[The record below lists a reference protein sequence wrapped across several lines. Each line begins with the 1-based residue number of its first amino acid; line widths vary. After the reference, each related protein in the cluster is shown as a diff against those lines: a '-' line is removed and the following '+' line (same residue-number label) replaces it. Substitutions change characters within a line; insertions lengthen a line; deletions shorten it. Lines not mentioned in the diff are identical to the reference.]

1 MISLDSIVHSVKK
14 CKSKPLVLPLQDS
27 QFTQKTAY
35 QLRKEQL
42 INMANLIHNDF
53 NHQVDYSMQKEFE
66 NLKDNTF
73 SEKEKDSSQNIN
85 NQSLVMINENGT
97 CNLPEII
104 INILST
110 YNKEQVITGG
120 SQLKLNDYY
129 LYGLKNPESFCK
141 AILLLYDTSFI
152 IQKSHMRKN
161 YVLTF
166 KKEMAIKLDH
176 YYKSLKYKNFKI
188 NKTELVQNIMNQDNY
203 TNYDF
208 YLFMSDYCKINLVI
222 LDIINYK
229 YLYVPYHNNNLLPDN
244 TLKDDSK
251 MFIIVK
257 YTNNIFLPIMNSNG
271 QHSFDKE
278 ILDIIKTQ
286 FELDNHKFNTR
297 TNSDMFNVDLQEA
310 EDNLPIVNTVTNLGI
325 DEYTSNTGDD
335 NSGSNDNSNNDNSN
349 NGNSNDEQ
357 LTLETLKPIAK
368 YLVAE
373 LKTIAQ
379 SLNIELKQTGGKNKT
394 KKELYDDIKLKLSSS

>member
-1 MISLDSIVHSVKK
+1 
-14 CKSKPLVLPLQDS
+14 
-27 QFTQKTAY
+27 
-35 QLRKEQL
+35 
-42 INMANLIHNDF
+42 
-53 NHQVDYSMQKEFE
+53 
-66 NLKDNTF
+66 
-73 SEKEKDSSQNIN
+73 
-85 NQSLVMINENGT
+85 
-97 CNLPEII
+97 
-104 INILST
+104 
-110 YNKEQVITGG
+110 
-120 SQLKLNDYY
+120 
-129 LYGLKNPESFCK
+129 
-141 AILLLYDTSFI
+141 
-152 IQKSHMRKN
+152 
-161 YVLTF
+161 
-166 KKEMAIKLDH
+166 
-176 YYKSLKYKNFKI
+176 
-188 NKTELVQNIMNQDNY
+188 MNQDNY

-229 YLYVPYHNNNLLPDN
+229 YLYIPYHDNNLLPDN

-325 DEYTSNTGDD
+325 DEYTSNPGDD
-335 NSGSNDNSNNDNSN
+335 NSNSNNNSN

-357 LTLETLKPIAK
+357 LTLETLKTCSKIFSSR
-368 YLVAE
+368 
-373 LKTIAQ
+373 I
-379 SLNIELKQTGGKNKT
+379 KNYCSK
-394 KKELYDDIKLKLSSS
+394 S